1 MTKMEQNLDNITSPQ
16 HDATAI
22 ITAGGTA
29 LTRSNSTDYHP
40 LAVIYFVVGLQ
51 KVLDGEII
59 LTHMSGWYCVYF

>member
-40 LAVIYFVVGLQ
+40 LAVI
-51 KVLDGEII
+51 
-59 LTHMSGWYCVYF
+59 